1 MKRIS
6 IREVATHAGVS
17 PSTVSRVLN
26 GHDANHMRPETKD
39 RIVAAIKELNYTPVK
54 AAQRLRR
61 QRTHALGI
69 LVPDITNLY
78 FALLTRGVESVA
90 FDREFTT
97 LICDSNHNPK
107 REVRYLDML
116 LSEDV
121 EGVLYVPVGRPDRA
135 TVRRLLAH
143 GVQMMLVDRRAPDLP
158 AVEADNRRASRGLAE
173 HILELGYRRL
183 AYVAGPT
190 DVSTA
195 EDRLDGFRDALAAAR
210 MEPADVQRGGF
221 TFESGYECAT
231 RILDGDG
238 ADVIVAAND
247 LMAFG
252 VLRAIEER
260 GLSVPRDLGVAG
272 FDHIPHIPYAT
283 FMHPELTTVE
293 VPVHEMGR
301 EAARRLLDG
310 GCDGVHVPT
319 KLIRGGTCR
328 QQERSHG

>member
-1 MKRIS
+1 M
-6 IREVATHAGVS
+6 
-17 PSTVSRVLN
+17 
-26 GHDANHMRPETKD
+26 
-39 RIVAAIKELNYTPVK
+39 
-54 AAQRLRR
+54 
-61 QRTHALGI
+61 
-69 LVPDITNLY
+69 
-78 FALLTRGVESVA
+78 
-90 FDREFTT
+90 
-97 LICDSNHNPK
+97 
-107 REVRYLDML
+107 
-116 LSEDV
+116 
-121 EGVLYVPVGRPDRA
+121 
-135 TVRRLLAH
+135 
-143 GVQMMLVDRRAPDLP
+143 
-158 AVEADNRRASRGLAE
+158 AE